1 MNENYLVTQGN
12 NLIEARHKKPLTAR
26 EQKIILTMV
35 SMIEPSDKDFKDY
48 MISIR
53 DFHEMLGLEGR
64 EHYTEIKTVVESLMT
79 KVVEIP
85 LEDKGWLMT
94 HWVSTAR
101 YIDGSGVIQLRFAP
115 ELKPYLLQLKTV
127 FTSYKLNNIL
137 SLKSVYAIRLYELM
151 KKWQPLARWECP
163 IDSLREKLGASN
175 KSYNLYGN
183 FKNKILIPAIK
194 ELNEQTDIFIQYK
207 ELKKGRKV
215 DSIEFMI
222 RRAPEKEIKL
232 PKLEKESN
240 PAQEFNET
248 DELRTRLNKLANG
261 YQFDVTFFTQLHQG
275 ASLIWKDETEKELEL
290 LIRYV
295 NEEKTVKNPLGFIKS
310 KITSAWEISEA
321 GGKITFADLQPVKE
335 RWAGREEKLPEWFAT
350 KDEPYEPA
358 EPDPEFEKMKEKMLK
373 KWANKK
379 DEHAKKDVPES

>member
-151 KKWQPLARWECP
+151 KKWQPLAQWECQ
-163 IDSLREKLGASN
+163 IDLLRGKLGASN

-215 DSIEFMI
+215 DAIEFII
-222 RRAPEKEIKL
+222 RRASEKEIKL
-232 PKLEKESN
+232 PKLEKELK

-248 DELRTRLNKLANG
+248 DELRTRLNRLADG
-261 YQFDVTFFTQLHQG
+261 YQFDATFFAQLHQG
-275 ASLIWKDETEKELEL
+275 ASLIWKEETEKELEL

-350 KDEPYEPA
+350 KDEPYEPT
-358 EPDPEFEKMKEKMLK
+358 EPDPELEKMKDKMLK
-373 KWANKK
+373 KWANK
-379 DEHAKKDVPES
+379 

>member
-101 YIDGSGVIQLRFAP
+101 YIDGTGVIQLRFAP

-151 KKWQPLARWECP
+151 KKWQQLSRWECS
-163 IDSLREKLGASN
+163 IDSLRGKLGASN

-194 ELNEQTDIFIQYK
+194 ELNEQTDLFIQFT
-207 ELKKGRKV
+207 EVKKGRKV
-215 DSIEFMI
+215 DAIEFII
-222 RRAPEKEIKL
+222 RRAPEKEIQL
-232 PKLEKESN
+232 PNTEKQPEPTEELN
-240 PAQEFNET
+240 KK
-248 DELRTRLNKLANG
+248 DELRTRLNELANG
-261 YQFDVTFFTQLHQG
+261 YQFDTIFFTQLHQG
-275 ASLIWKDETEKELEL
+275 ASLIWKDDTEKELEL
-290 LIRYV
+290 LVRYV

-310 KITSAWEISEA
+310 KITSAWEIYEA
-321 GGKITFADLQPVKE
+321 GGRITFADLQPAE
-335 RWAGREEKLPEWFAT
+335 ARTTGRTEMLPEWFTT
-350 KDEPYEPA
+350 KDEPYESA
-358 EPDPEFEKMKEKMLK
+358 ETNPELEELK
-373 KWANKK
+373 A
-379 DEHAKKDVPES
+379 ETLRQLAKKKEDFARKKNLKT

>member
-64 EHYTEIKTVVESLMT
+64 EHYTEIKSVVESLMT

-151 KKWQPLARWECP
+151 KKWQQIAQWKCSV
-163 IDSLREKLGASN
+163 DSLREKLGASN

-194 ELNEQTDIFIQYK
+194 ELNEQTDLFIRYT
-207 ELKKGRKV
+207 EVKKGRKV
-215 DSIEFMI
+215 DAIEFI
-222 RRAPEKEIKL
+222 ISRAPEKEIQLPSPKRTEKL
-232 PKLEKESN
+232 
-240 PAQEFNET
+240 NET
-248 DELRTRLNKLANG
+248 DELRTRLNELAKG
-261 YQFDVTFFTQLHQG
+261 YQFDAAFFAQLHQG
-275 ASLIWKDETEKELEL
+275 ASLIWKEDTEKELEL

-310 KITSAWEISEA
+310 KITSAWEIHQA
-321 GGKITFADLQPVKE
+321 GVRITFADLQPVKE
-335 RWAGREEKLPEWFAT
+335 RWAGREEKLPDWFT
-350 KDEPYEPA
+350 SKEET
-358 EPDPEFEKMKEKMLK
+358 PEVGESNTELDQEKEELLK
-373 KWANKK
+373 KLAEKK
-379 DEHAKKDVPES
+379 KKPTV